1 MVGWSDDRAPRDAA
15 EEHDQIDKSTLPRVE
30 ATAAERDTLAW
41 RIGSL
46 RRFDLNLLLS
56 LHALL
61 HTRNVTQAGDWIG
74 VTQPAMSSDLR
85 RLRQMFKDE
94 LLVRVGREYQL
105 TPLASSLVKPL
116 THAIAD
122 IERALTWRP
131 AFDPRTD
138 TRSFSVA
145 MGDHIMALFLPV
157 LATRLPREAPNVTIH
172 TRGLSGLNQYPVTA
186 AVEGEVDLSIG
197 AFETLPDA
205 CSEVLYTE
213 RWVCAVSDDHPE
225 VGEHMS
231 LELFCRLPHLEWRL
245 RTPVVQSHAELLYA
259 SKGIERQVLLTT
271 ESFALLPAIVRG
283 SRLVALVHERL
294 GRRVPGLRLLD
305 PPVPIPDVVES
316 MYWSTSMGQEP
327 GHVWLRGLMRSIASA
342 L

>member
-1 MVGWSDDRAPRDAA
+1 MAGWSDERAPLDTGEDRDEADRRAGPRVDAA
-15 EEHDQIDKSTLPRVE
+15 
-30 ATAAERDTLAW
+30 AAERDSLAW
-41 RIGSL
+41 RIGNL

-61 HTRNVTQAGDWIG
+61 HTRNVTQAGDWLG

-94 LLVRVGREYQL
+94 LLVRIGREYQL
-105 TPLASSLVKPL
+105 TPLASSLVEPL

-122 IERALTWRP
+122 IERVLTWRP
-131 AFDPRTD
+131 SFDPRTD
-138 TRSFSVA
+138 ARSFSVA
-145 MGDHIMALFLPV
+145 MSDHIMALFLPA
-157 LATRLPREAPNVTIH
+157 LAMRLPREAPNVRIH
-172 TRGLSGLNQYPVTA
+172 TRGLSGLKYPVTA
-186 AVEGEVDLSIG
+186 ALEGDVDLSIG

-213 RWVCAVSDDHPE
+213 RWVCAVSEDHPD
-225 VGEHMS
+225 VGDSMS

-245 RTPVVQSHAELLYA
+245 RTPVVSSHAELLYA

-271 ESFALLPAIVRG
+271 ESFALLPAVLRG
-283 SRLVALVHERL
+283 SRMVALVHERL
-294 GRRVPGLRLLD
+294 ARRVQGLKLLA

-316 MYWSTSMGQEP
+316 MYWSASVAHEP
-327 GHVWLRGLMRSIASA
+327 GHVWLRDLMRSVASA
-342 L
+342 V